1 VLFNARRSRFSL
13 KYKGVIDLA
22 IILQKGQKIDL
33 TKGHPGLEKI
43 VVGLGWDP
51 IQKKTGG
58 LLGGL
63 FGGGGSGG
71 ASNMDI
77 DASVIMLQDD
87 KFLGTDNLVYFGNMK
102 SKCGS
107 VMHTGDNT
115 TGQGD
120 GDDEQVIINLKAVP
134 TNINKL
140 VFVVN
145 IYDCVKRKQDFG
157 QVENAFIRVMN
168 SSNNEELLKFSL
180 SENYAGSTSL
190 TVGEIYRNGG
200 EWKFGAVGSGSSDAG
215 LGDMVKRY
223 S

>member
-1 VLFNARRSRFSL
+1 M
-13 KYKGVIDLA
+13 A
-22 IILQKGQKIDL
+22 IVLQKGQKIDL

-43 VVGLGWDP
+43 IVGLGWDP
-51 IQKKTGG
+51 VVKKASGLRG
-58 LLGGL
+58 LLGG
-63 FGGGGSGG
+63 GGGAGG
-71 ASNMDI
+71 SNMDI

-87 KFLGTDNLVYFGNMK
+87 KFVDKSNLIYFGNLK

-107 VMHTGDNT
+107 VTHTGDNT
-115 TGQGD
+115 TGDGD
-120 GDDEQVIINLKAVP
+120 GDDEQVLIDLKKVP
-134 TNINKL
+134 TNINKM

-190 TVGEIYRNGG
+190 TVAEIYRHGN

-215 LGDMVKRY
+215 LSEMVKRY

>member
-1 VLFNARRSRFSL
+1 M
-13 KYKGVIDLA
+13 A

-43 VVGLGWDP
+43 TVGLGWDP
-51 IQKKTGG
+51 IQKKAGG

-63 FGGGGSGG
+63 FGGGGNGG
-71 ASNMDI
+71 SNMDI

-87 KFLGTDNLVYFGNMK
+87 KFVGKDNLVYFGNLK
-102 SKCGS
+102 SECGS
-107 VMHTGDNT
+107 VMHAGDNT
-115 TGQGD
+115 TGAGD
-120 GDDEQVIINLKAVP
+120 GDDEQVIVDLKKVP
-134 TNINKL
+134 ANVNKL

-168 SSNNEELLKFSL
+168 SANNEELMKFNL

-190 TVGEIYRNGG
+190 TVGEIYRHGS

>member
-1 VLFNARRSRFSL
+1 MI
-13 KYKGVIDLA
+13 GLA

-43 VVGLGWDP
+43 IVGLGWDP
-51 IQKKTGG
+51 IQSQKKAGG

-63 FGGGGSGG
+63 FGGGGSG
-71 ASNMDI
+71 ATNMDI

-87 KFLGTDNLVYFGNMK
+87 KFASNDNLVYFGNLK

-107 VMHTGDNT
+107 VTHTGDNI
-115 TGQGD
+115 TGEGD
-120 GDDEQVIINLKAVP
+120 GDDEQVIVDLKKVP
-134 TNINKL
+134 ANVNKL

-168 SSNNEELLKFSL
+168 SANNEELLKFNL

-190 TVGEIYRNGG
+190 TVGEIYRHGS

-215 LGDMVKRY
+215 LGEMVKRY

>member
-1 VLFNARRSRFSL
+1 
-13 KYKGVIDLA
+13 VISLA

-43 VVGLGWDP
+43 TVGLGWDP
-51 IQKKTGG
+51 IQKKAGG

-63 FGGGGSGG
+63 FGGGSGG
-71 ASNMDI
+71 SNMDI
-77 DASVIMLQDD
+77 DASVIMLQED
-87 KFLGTDNLVYFGNMK
+87 KFASNDSLIYFGNLK

-107 VMHTGDNT
+107 ITHTGDNI
-115 TGQGD
+115 TGEGD
-120 GDDEQVIINLKAVP
+120 GDDEQVIVDLKKVP
-134 TNINKL
+134 ANVNKL

-168 SSNNEELLKFSL
+168 SANNEELLKFNL

-190 TVGEIYRNGG
+190 TVGEIYRHGS

-215 LGDMVKRY
+215 LGEMVKRY

>member
-1 VLFNARRSRFSL
+1 M
-13 KYKGVIDLA
+13 A

-43 VVGLGWDP
+43 TVGLGWDP
-51 IQKKTGG
+51 IQSQKKAGG

-63 FGGGGSGG
+63 FGGGGSG

-87 KFLGTDNLVYFGNMK
+87 KFASNDNLVYFGNLK

-107 VMHTGDNT
+107 VTHTGDNT
-115 TGQGD
+115 TGEGD
-120 GDDEQVIINLKAVP
+120 GDDEQVIVDLKKVP
-134 TNINKL
+134 ANVNKL

-157 QVENAFIRVMN
+157 QVENAFIRVLN
-168 SSNNEELLKFSL
+168 SSNNEELLKFNL

-190 TVGEIYRNGG
+190 TVGEIYRSGS
-200 EWKFGAVGSGSSDAG
+200 EWKFGAIGSGSSDAG
-215 LGDMVKRY
+215 LAEMVKRY

>member
-1 VLFNARRSRFSL
+1 M
-13 KYKGVIDLA
+13 A
-22 IILQKGQKIDL
+22 ISLQKGQRVDL

-51 IQKKTGG
+51 VQQKKAGG

-63 FGGGGSGG
+63 FGGGGGG
-71 ASNMDI
+71 SASNMDI

-87 KFLGTDNLVYFGNMK
+87 KFVGKDNLIYFGNLK

-107 VMHTGDNT
+107 VTHTGDNR
-115 TGQGD
+115 TGAGD
-120 GDDEQVIINLKAVP
+120 GDDEQVIINLKMIPA
-134 TNINKL
+134 NINKL

-157 QVENAFIRVMN
+157 QVENAFIHVMN
-168 SSNNEELLKFSL
+168 SANNNEELLKFSL

-190 TVGEIYRNGG
+190 TVAEIYRNGS
-200 EWKFGAVGSGSSDAG
+200 EWKFAAVGAGSSDAG
-215 LGDMVKRY
+215 LGEMVKNY

>member
-1 VLFNARRSRFSL
+1 M
-13 KYKGVIDLA
+13 A

-33 TKGHPGLEKI
+33 TKSHPGLEKI
-43 VVGLGWDP
+43 TVGLGWDP
-51 IQKKTGG
+51 IQKKAGG

-63 FGGGGSGG
+63 FGGGASGG
-71 ASNMDI
+71 SNMDI

-87 KFLGTDNLVYFGNMK
+87 KFLGKDDLVYFGNLK

-107 VMHTGDNT
+107 VTHAGDNT
-115 TGQGD
+115 TGAGD
-120 GDDEQVIINLKAVP
+120 GDDEQVIVDLKKVP
-134 TNINKL
+134 ANVNKL

-168 SSNNEELLKFSL
+168 SANNEELMKFNL

-190 TVGEIYRNGG
+190 TVGEIYRHGS

>member
-1 VLFNARRSRFSL
+1 M
-13 KYKGVIDLA
+13 A
-22 IILQKGQKIDL
+22 IILQKGQRIDL
-33 TKGHPGLEKI
+33 TKGHPGLERI

-51 IQKKTGG
+51 IEKKKSG

-63 FGGGGSGG
+63 FGGGNAGGSD
-71 ASNMDI
+71 SNMDI

-87 KFLGTDNLVYFGNMK
+87 KFVSKDNLVYFGNLK

-107 VMHTGDNT
+107 VTHTGDNT
-115 TGQGD
+115 TGDGD
-120 GDDEQVIINLKAVP
+120 GDDEQVIVDLKMIPAS
-134 TNINKL
+134 INKL

-168 SSNNEELLKFSL
+168 SANNEELLKFSL
-180 SENYAGSTSL
+180 SESYAGSTSL
-190 TVGEIYRNGG
+190 TVAEIYRSGS
-200 EWKFGAVGSGSSDAG
+200 EWKFAAVGSGSSDAG
-215 LGDMVKRY
+215 LGEMVNKY

>member
-1 VLFNARRSRFSL
+1 M
-13 KYKGVIDLA
+13 GVFDLA

-43 VVGLGWDP
+43 TVGLGWDP
-51 IQKKTGG
+51 IQKKAGG

-63 FGGGGSGG
+63 FGGGGNSG
-71 ASNMDI
+71 SNMDI

-87 KFLGTDNLVYFGNMK
+87 KFLSNDNLVYFGNLK

-107 VMHTGDNT
+107 VTHTGDNT
-115 TGQGD
+115 TGEGD
-120 GDDEQVIINLKAVP
+120 GDDEQVIVDLKKVP
-134 TNINKL
+134 ANVNKL

-168 SSNNEELLKFSL
+168 SANNEELLKFNL

-190 TVGEIYRNGG
+190 TVGEIYRHGS

>member
-1 VLFNARRSRFSL
+1 MGSNS
-13 KYKGVIDLA
+13 
-22 IILQKGQKIDL
+22 
-33 TKGHPGLEKI
+33 EK
-43 VVGLGWDP
+43 
-51 IQKKTGG
+51 KAGG

-71 ASNMDI
+71 SNMDI

-87 KFLGTDNLVYFGNMK
+87 KFVSNDNLVYFGNLK

-107 VMHTGDNT
+107 VTHTGDNT
-115 TGQGD
+115 TGEGD
-120 GDDEQVIINLKAVP
+120 GDDEQVIVDLKKVP
-134 TNINKL
+134 ANVNKL

-168 SSNNEELLKFSL
+168 SANNEELLKFNL

-190 TVGEIYRNGG
+190 TVGEIYRHGS

>member
-1 VLFNARRSRFSL
+1 M
-13 KYKGVIDLA
+13 A

-51 IQKKTGG
+51 IQKKSGG

-63 FGGGGSGG
+63 FGGGNSGG
-71 ASNMDI
+71 SNMDI

-87 KFLGTDNLVYFGNMK
+87 KFLGKENLVYFGNMK
-102 SKCGS
+102 SNCGS
-107 VMHTGDNT
+107 VVHTGDNT
-115 TGQGD
+115 TGAGD
-120 GDDEQVIINLKAVP
+120 GDDEQVIVDLKKVP
-134 TNINKL
+134 ANVNKL

-157 QVENAFIRVMN
+157 QVENAFIRVLN
-168 SSNNEELLKFSL
+168 SSNNEELLKFNL

-190 TVGEIYRNGG
+190 TVGEIYRSGS

-215 LGDMVKRY
+215 LADMVKRY